1 VASADQSSIDA
12 IRAVGG
18 SVTVVYMEPISSEV
32 LVVIIRQ
39 FHPGIHR
46 GCFRLVKPL
55 KMVYFQGLYEFTRG
69 YVIYIYMEYL

>member
-1 VASADQSSIDA
+1 
-12 IRAVGG
+12 
-18 SVTVVYMEPISSEV
+18 MEPISSEV

-69 YVIYIYMEYL
+69 YVIYIYGISVIHGFFLTMYGI